1 MTILNHFRSLLN
13 SSQRRAFESTV
24 IPKTLAV
31 LVQGPPGT
39 GKSFTL
45 ALMAIAYTLIL
56 HVKYLIVT
64 PTNNAA
70 NEITDKIQSFWNSA
84 KPPPCKGPPNIIRWL
99 TPADEHSVYNI
110 LRPSGVPDAMSTI
123 SLVATVHRHIRS
135 TAKDNIGSSI
145 EQKEALE
152 WINLWKNRDNL
163 HQNEA
168 NRLRQLTCN
177 WEMIC
182 QKEAH
187 IAITT
192 CDNTYTLNPDHF
204 TASIIIVDECSQTI
218 KPAMMLPVVRF
229 LKNLRLIILAGDDE
243 QLRPFVLST
252 SSENEFEK
260 QLKKSWF
267 ERVRLSSVVPTIT
280 LTQ

>member
-1 MTILNHFRSLLN
+1 
-13 SSQRRAFESTV
+13 
-24 IPKTLAV
+24 
-31 LVQGPPGT
+31 
-39 GKSFTL
+39 
-45 ALMAIAYTLIL
+45 
-56 HVKYLIVT
+56 
-64 PTNNAA
+64 
-70 NEITDKIQSFWNSA
+70 
-84 KPPPCKGPPNIIRWL
+84 
-99 TPADEHSVYNI
+99 
-110 LRPSGVPDAMSTI
+110 MSTI
-123 SLVATVHRHIRS
+123 SLTATVHRRIRS
-135 TAKDNIGSSI
+135 AAKDNTGSSI

-192 CDNTYTLNPDHF
+192 YDNTYTLNPDHF
-204 TASIIIVDECSQTI
+204 TASVIIVDECSQTI
-218 KPAMMLPVVRF
+218 EPAAMLPVVRF
-229 LKNLRLIILAGDDE
+229 LKNLCLVILAGDDK
-243 QLRPFVLST
+243 QLRLFILST

-280 LTQ
+280 LTQQYRMQPEISRLVIQYFYAEELQDDHSVEIDKPVYTKYIELCRRLNQKIPI